1 MANKYW
7 LGPGSLSGGDRKA
20 NIQPDEEIPKK
31 VLKLMSDKR
40 IKKFEEAGQIGDAPK
55 SAAYIIAG
63 RNTQKALKLSEKDKT
78 ELVKK
83 LEAAEKKIEE
93 LEAENDKLKAENK
106 SFKGL
111 EKNSKSKNVLLEK
124 LHKAYEDLKK
134 INAELEKNLQSKN
147 GLLEKLGK
155 VYEDLRK
162 EYGEL
167 EKSVKAG
174 ELTKLTKFQKLTN
187 ILKY

>member
-63 RNTQKALKLSEKDKT
+63 RNTQKALKLSEK
-78 ELVKK
+78 ENAGLVKK

-93 LEAENDKLKAENK
+93 LEAENEKLKVENK
-106 SFKGL
+106 AFNGL
-111 EKNSKSKNVLLEK
+111 EKKLQSKSIVLEK
-124 LHKAYEDLKK
+124 LGKAYEDLKK
-134 INAELEKNLQSKN
+134 EYSELQKSIKDKKNDPEKPK
-147 GLLEKLGK
+147 LLPFEKLK
-155 VYEDLRK
+155 QV
-162 EYGEL
+162 
-167 EKSVKAG
+167 
-174 ELTKLTKFQKLTN
+174 
-187 ILKY
+187 LK